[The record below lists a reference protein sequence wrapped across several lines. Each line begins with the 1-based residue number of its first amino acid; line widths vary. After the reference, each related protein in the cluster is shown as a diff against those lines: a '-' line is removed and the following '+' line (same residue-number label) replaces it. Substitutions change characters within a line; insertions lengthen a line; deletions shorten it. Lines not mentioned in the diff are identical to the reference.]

1 MPGASLSAADDDS
14 SGTAA
19 ANSADPG
26 AAGGGD
32 GLQSL
37 AGNTQGPDSIG
48 KKFELE
54 F

>member
-26 AAGGGD
+26 AAGGD

-48 KKFELE
+48 KKF
-54 F
+54 